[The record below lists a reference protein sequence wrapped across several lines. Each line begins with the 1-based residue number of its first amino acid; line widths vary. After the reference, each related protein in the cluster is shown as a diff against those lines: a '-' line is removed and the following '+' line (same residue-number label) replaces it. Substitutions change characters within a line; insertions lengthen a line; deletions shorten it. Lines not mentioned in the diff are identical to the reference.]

1 MSKIIIVA
9 FGGVSNENEVSVI
22 TGTMAAN
29 VLKNGGFTVIP
40 VYIAQDGS
48 TYCAPELCDVQNFK
62 GEAFRAYRKA
72 IIANGGVYIF
82 NAKGKMKKFIKA
94 DAALNCCHGGIAEG
108 GAVSGVFGAAGV
120 PLASAGIFES
130 SLFIDKYLT
139 KLILSALGVKTA
151 EYAYVKSREEVDCP
165 HNMPQFPLIVKPVTL
180 GSSIGVEKAN
190 NLKELQSAVET
201 ALIFDSAV
209 IVEKYL
215 ENRREINCAAY
226 YYGGEV
232 VVSECEEAVSGG
244 DILSF
249 EDKYQGGGKSVLPAD
264 IPGYLSKRIRETTRK
279 VYSGLNMRGIVRFDY
294 ILSDGEVYLSEVN
307 TVPGSLSYYLLSS
320 GFKDFFAV
328 LNAVIEQ
335 AIEDFAV
342 AKSKKLLHTGILENL
357 SSHPLKG
364 GKTGGD

>member
-1 MSKIIIVA
+1 MSKNIIVV

-29 VLKNGGFTVIP
+29 ILKNGGHTVIP

-48 TYCAPELCDVQNFK
+48 TYCAPQLTDVGSFK
-62 GEAFRAYRKA
+62 TDTYRTFPKA
-72 IIANGGVYIF
+72 TIANGGVYIF
-82 NAKGKMKKFIKA
+82 NKKGRMKKFIKA
-94 DAALNCCHGGIAEG
+94 DAALNCCHGGTGEG
-108 GAVSGVFGAAGV
+108 GAVSGLFEIADI

-130 SLFIDKYLT
+130 SLFMDKYLT
-139 KLILSALGVKTA
+139 KLILSALGIKTA
-151 EYAYVKSREEVDCP
+151 EYIYVKALEEVNCP

-180 GSSIGVEKAN
+180 GSSIGIEKVN
-190 NLKELQSAVET
+190 DLRGLQSAVQT
-201 ALIFDSAV
+201 ALIYDSAV

-226 YYGGEV
+226 FRGGEV
-232 VVSECEEAVSGG
+232 VTSECEEAISGG

-264 IPGYLSKRIRETTRK
+264 IPAETAKLIKDTTRK
-279 VYSGLNMRGIVRFDY
+279 IYSDLNMRGIVRFDY
-294 ILSDGEVYLSEVN
+294 IISDGEIYLSEVN

-335 AIEDFAV
+335 AVEDY
-342 AKSKKLLHTGILENL
+342 KIKKKKKLLHTGILENI
-357 SSHPLKG
+357 SSGSLKG
-364 GKTGGD
+364 SKHSSN

>member
-1 MSKIIIVA
+1 MSKTIIVV

-29 VLKNGGFTVIP
+29 ILKNGGYAVIP
-40 VYIAQDGS
+40 VYIAQDGA
-48 TYCAPELCDVQNFK
+48 TYCAPELADVQNFK
-62 GEAFRAYRKA
+62 SDLFRAYPKA
-72 IIANGGVYIF
+72 AVANGGVYLF
-82 NAKGKMKKFIKA
+82 NKKGKPKKFIKA
-94 DAALNCCHGGIAEG
+94 DIALNCCHGGTGEG
-108 GAVSGVFGAAGV
+108 GAVSGLFLLADI

-130 SLFIDKYLT
+130 SLFMDKYLT

-151 EYAYVKSREEVDCP
+151 EYAYIKSREEVDCP
-165 HNMPQFPLIVKPVTL
+165 HNIPQFPLIVKPVTL

-201 ALIFDSAV
+201 ALIYDSAV

-215 ENRREINCAAY
+215 EDRREINCAAY
-226 YYGGEV
+226 FYGGEV
-232 VVSECEEAVSGG
+232 VTSECEEAISGG

-264 IPGYLSKRIRETTRK
+264 IPTVTAKLIKDTTRK
-279 VYSGLNMRGIVRFDY
+279 VYSDLNMRGIVRFDY
-294 ILSDGEVYLSEVN
+294 IISGGEVYLSEVN

-335 AIEDFAV
+335 AVEDYNV
-342 AKSKKLLHTGILENL
+342 TKSKKLLHTGILENI
-357 SSHPLKG
+357 SSRSLKG
-364 GKTGGD
+364 GKLGG

>member
-1 MSKIIIVA
+1 MSKNIIVV

-29 VLKNGGFTVIP
+29 ILKNGGHTVIP
-40 VYIAQDGS
+40 VYIAQDGA
-48 TYCAPELCDVQNFK
+48 TYCSPELADVNNFK
-62 GEAFRAYRKA
+62 NDNFRTFSKA
-72 IIANGGVYIF
+72 VIANGGVYLL
-82 NAKGKMKKFIKA
+82 NKKGRMKKFIKA
-94 DAALNCCHGGIAEG
+94 DVGLNCCHGGTGEG
-108 GAVSGVFGAAGV
+108 GAVSGLFQTAYI

-130 SLFIDKYLT
+130 SLFMDKYLT

-151 EYAYVKSREEVDCP
+151 EYAYIKSLEEVDCP
-165 HNMPQFPLIVKPVTL
+165 HNIPQFPLIVKPVTL
-180 GSSIGVEKAN
+180 GSSIGIEKVN
-190 NLKELQSAVET
+190 DLKGLQSAVET
-201 ALIFDSAV
+201 ALIYDSAV

-226 YYGGEV
+226 FYGGEV
-232 VVSECEEAVSGG
+232 VTSECEEAISGG

-264 IPGYLSKRIRETTRK
+264 ITADTAKLIKDTTRK
-279 VYSGLNMRGIVRFDY
+279 VYSDLNMRGVVRFDY
-294 ILSDGEVYLSEVN
+294 IISGGEIYLSEVN

-335 AIEDFAV
+335 AVEDFNL
-342 AKSKKLLHTGILENL
+342 KKTKKLLHTGILENI
-357 SSHPLKG
+357 SSNSIKG
-364 GKTGGD
+364 SKHSN

>member
-1 MSKIIIVA
+1 MSKNIIVV

-29 VLKNGGFTVIP
+29 ILKNGGHTVIP
-40 VYIAQDGS
+40 VYIAQDGA
-48 TYCAPELCDVQNFK
+48 TYCAPELADVQNFK
-62 GEAFRAYRKA
+62 SNNFSAFPKA
-72 IIANGGVYIF
+72 VVANGGVYIF
-82 NAKGKMKKFIKA
+82 NKKGKMKKFVKA
-94 DAALNCCHGGIAEG
+94 DTALNCCHGGACEG
-108 GAVSGVFGAAGV
+108 GAVSGLFRLADI

-130 SLFIDKYLT
+130 SLFMDKYLT

-151 EYAYVKSREEVDCP
+151 DYAYIKSREEVDCP
-165 HNMPQFPLIVKPVTL
+165 YNMPQFPLIVKPVTL
-180 GSSIGVEKAN
+180 GSSIGIEKVN

-201 ALIFDSAV
+201 ALIYDSAV

-215 ENRREINCAAY
+215 ECRREINCAAY
-226 YYGGEV
+226 FVKGEV
-232 VVSECEEAVSGG
+232 VTSECEEAISGG

-264 IPGYLSKRIRETTRK
+264 IPAETSKLIKDITRK
-279 VYSGLNMRGIVRFDY
+279 VYSDLNMRGIVRFDY
-294 ILSDGEVYLSEVN
+294 ILSGGEVYLSEVN

-335 AIEDFAV
+335 AADDFNL
-342 AKSKKLLHTGILENL
+342 AKTKRILRTGILENI
-357 SSHPLKG
+357 SARSIKG
-364 GKTGGD
+364 AKHAD